1 MAGVLA
7 RLRPTDREVYELAK
21 RETDPGLYKQF
32 TPITRGFVFAG
43 LALMALGALS
53 VLSTPFWLLRSRR

>member
-21 RETDPGLYKQF
+21 RETDPGLYEQF
-32 TPITRGFVFAG
+32 TPITRGFLFAS
-43 LALMALGALS
+43 LALVALGALA
-53 VLSTPFWLLRSRR
+53 VICTPFWLLRPRR